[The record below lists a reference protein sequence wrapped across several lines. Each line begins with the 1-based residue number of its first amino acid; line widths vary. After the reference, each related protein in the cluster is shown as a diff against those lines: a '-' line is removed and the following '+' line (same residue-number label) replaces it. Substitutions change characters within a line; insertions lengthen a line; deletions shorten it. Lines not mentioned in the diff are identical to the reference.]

1 MLEENVNYKKN
12 SNIIEWSKDNFPYH
26 NLLESPTYQVINSKY
41 TNIMV
46 QTKPI
51 SVITTL
57 NLDKHFAPAWD
68 TSETYDE
75 DKVANG
81 GLFSNV
87 GTTYEL
93 KLMSNYLDPVWIT
106 EANKK
111 KSDGWTNNDAYTLNI
126 GLDPLELIMKNWKLE
141 DATRKRNWSNRNTVA
156 IDPEIKGSLGTWAQ
170 SKEGATLVDSI
181 ILEKDGSDWA
191 KSEDYILQSAIGGQI
206 ALNMNKSDPLDITD
220 VEVRKNLYLTVQ
232 ITNMAPIYT
241 VVGTAG
247 TSAQEQSTLCVTLPI
262 ALEFIDQNSII
273 GLDEDDKPIVYSEI
287 TTSNS
292 NNRWALLNTDM
303 SLEDV
308 WNKLNIAAAFYQKK
322 RTRLTYHIQG
332 IWDNVP
338 IGAYLKKSVVCG
350 SSIDTSSGIKPK
362 NDREVYQIDT
372 ETIITKVTY
381 NLNENYTI
389 INTDYSNYI

>member
-1 MLEENVNYKKN
+1 M
-12 SNIIEWSKDNFPYH
+12 
-26 NLLESPTYQVINSKY
+26 
-41 TNIMV
+41 
-46 QTKPI
+46 
-51 SVITTL
+51 
-57 NLDKHFAPAWD
+57 
-68 TSETYDE
+68 
-75 DKVANG
+75 
-81 GLFSNV
+81 
-87 GTTYEL
+87 
-93 KLMSNYLDPVWIT
+93 
-106 EANKK
+106 
-111 KSDGWTNNDAYTLNI
+111 
-126 GLDPLELIMKNWKLE
+126 
-141 DATRKRNWSNRNTVA
+141 
-156 IDPEIKGSLGTWAQ
+156 
-170 SKEGATLVDSI
+170 
-181 ILEKDGSDWA
+181 
-191 KSEDYILQSAIGGQI
+191 
-206 ALNMNKSDPLDITD
+206 
-220 VEVRKNLYLTVQ
+220 
-232 ITNMAPIYT
+232 
-241 VVGTAG
+241 
-247 TSAQEQSTLCVTLPI
+247 
-262 ALEFIDQNSII
+262 EFIDQNSII

-350 SSIDTSSGIKPK
+350 SSIDTSSGIKQK